1 MKGMPSV
8 PITVFGH
15 PTNALLQHSSSL
27 EAMALGYDLWYAHTL
42 TLPKPL
48 VEFANRPMILHQ
60 VEALAAAGVTDIVLA
75 VNYRPDIMEKALKE
89 YEEKYNVNIEF
100 SIETE
105 PLGTAGPLKLAE
117 KTLAKDDTPFFVLN
131 SDVICDYPFQQLADF
146 HKAHG
151 DEGTIIVTK
160 VEEPSKYGVI
170 VHKPSHPSRI
180 DRFVEKPVEFVGNR
194 INAGI
199 YILNPSVLNR
209 IELRP
214 TSIEQETFPAICKDD
229 QLHSMDLEGFW
240 MDVGQPKDFL
250 SGTCL
255 YLSSLTKKN
264 SKLLTSPTKGFV
276 YGGNVL
282 IDPSAKIGKNCR
294 IGPNVT
300 IGPNVVVGDGVR
312 LQRSVLLAGCKVKDH
327 AWVKSTIVGWNS
339 SIGKWARLENVS
351 VLGDD
356 VAIGDE
362 IYVNGGSVLPH
373 KTIKENVNG
382 MFDAAFL

>member
-1 MKGMPSV
+1 M
-8 PITVFGH
+8 
-15 PTNALLQHSSSL
+15 Q
-27 EAMALGYDLWYAHTL
+27 
-42 TLPKPL
+42 
-48 VEFANRPMILHQ
+48 
-60 VEALAAAGVTDIVLA
+60 
-75 VNYRPDIMEKALKE
+75 
-89 YEEKYNVNIEF
+89 YEEEFNVNIEF
-100 SIETE
+100 SVETE

-117 KTLAKDDTPFFVLN
+117 KTLGKDDSPFFVLN
-131 SDVICDYPFQQLADF
+131 SDVICDYPFHELAAF
-146 HKAHG
+146 HKSHG
-151 DEGTIIVTK
+151 EEGTIVVTK

-199 YILNPSVLNR
+199 YILNPSVLKR

-214 TSIEQETFPAICKDD
+214 TSIEQETFPAICKDG
-229 QLHSMDLEGFW
+229 QLHSFDLEGFW

-255 YLSSLTKKN
+255 YLSSLTKKG
-264 SKLLTSPTKGFV
+264 SKKLTSPSNSYV

-282 IDPSAKIGKNCR
+282 VDPSAKIGKNCR

-300 IGPNVVVGDGVR
+300 IGPNVVIGDGVR

-356 VAIGDE
+356 VTIGDE
-362 IYVNGGSVLPH
+362 IYVNGGSILPH
-373 KTIKENVNG
+373 KSIKQNVDG
-382 MFDAAFL
+382 RLCSLFALL

>member
-1 MKGMPSV
+1 M
-8 PITVFGH
+8 
-15 PTNALLQHSSSL
+15 
-27 EAMALGYDLWYAHTL
+27 
-42 TLPKPL
+42 
-48 VEFANRPMILHQ
+48 
-60 VEALAAAGVTDIVLA
+60 
-75 VNYRPDIMEKALKE
+75 
-89 YEEKYNVNIEF
+89 
-100 SIETE
+100 ETE

-117 KTLAKDDTPFFVLN
+117 KILGKDDTPFFVLN
-131 SDVICDYPFQQLADF
+131 SDVICDYPFKDLADF

-151 DEGTIIVTK
+151 EEGTIMVTK
-160 VEEPSKYGVI
+160 VEEPSKYGVV
-170 VHKPSHPSRI
+170 VHKPNHESRI

-199 YILNPSVLNR
+199 YIFNPEILGR
-209 IELRP
+209 IDLRP
-214 TSIEQETFPAICKDD
+214 TSIEQETFPAMCKDG

-255 YLSSLTKKN
+255 YLSSLTKKK
-264 SKLLTSPTKGFV
+264 SDKLVPSSEKYV

-282 IDPSAKIGKNCR
+282 VDPSAKIGKNCR

-300 IGPNVVVGDGVR
+300 IGPNVVIGDGVR
-312 LQRSVLLAGCKVKDH
+312 LQRSVLLSNCKVKDH

-339 SIGKWARLENVS
+339 TIGKWARLENVS

-356 VAIGDE
+356 VTIGDE

-373 KTIKENVNG
+373 KSIKANVDG
-382 MFDAAFL
+382 KFLQETVE

>member
-1 MKGMPSV
+1 MK
-8 PITVFGH
+8 
-15 PTNALLQHSSSL
+15 ALILVG
-27 EAMALGYDLWYAHTL
+27 GYGTRLRPLTL

-48 VEFANRPMILHQ
+48 VEFANKPMIEHQ
-60 VEALAAAGVTDIVLA
+60 VESLAAAGVTDIVLA
-75 VNYRPDIMEKALKE
+75 VNYRPDIMSKALQK
-89 YEEKYNVNIEF
+89 YEQQYNVKIEF

-117 KTLAKDDTPFFVLN
+117 KTLGKDDSPFFVLN
-131 SDVICDYPFQQLADF
+131 SDVICEYPFPELAEF

-151 DEGTIIVTK
+151 DEGTIVVTK

-170 VHKPSHPSRI
+170 VHKPDHPSRI

-194 INAGI
+194 INAGL
-199 YILNPSVLNR
+199 YILNPSVLRR

-214 TSIEQETFPAICKDD
+214 TSIEQETFPAIVRDGE
-229 QLHSMDLEGFW
+229 LHSFDLEGFW

-255 YLSSLTKKN
+255 YLSSLTKKG
-264 SKLLTSPTKGFV
+264 SKKLESPQKPYV

-282 IDPSAKIGKNCR
+282 VDSSAKIGKNCR

-312 LQRSVLLAGCKVKDH
+312 LQRCVLLAGSKIKDH

-339 SIGKWARLENVS
+339 TIGKWARLENVS

-356 VAIGDE
+356 VTVGDE
-362 IYVNGGSVLPH
+362 IYVNGGSILPH
-373 KTIKENVNG
+373 KSIKANV
-382 MFDAAFL
+382 DAPAIIM

>member
-1 MKGMPSV
+1 
-8 PITVFGH
+8 
-15 PTNALLQHSSSL
+15 
-27 EAMALGYDLWYAHTL
+27 MAPDYDLWYDPFQAMDEEQPFTWTFSVPSSLPDYYQTL

-89 YEEKYNVNIEF
+89 YSEKYNVNIEF
-100 SIETE
+100 SVETE

-117 KTLAKDDTPFFVLN
+117 KTLAKDSSPFFVLN
-131 SDVICDYPFQQLADF
+131 SDVICDYPFEPLAAF

-151 DEGTIIVTK
+151 DEGTIVVTK
-160 VEEPSKYGVI
+160 VEEPSKYGVV
-170 VHKPSHPSRI
+170 VHKPNHTSRI

-199 YILNPSVLNR
+199 YILNPSVLER

-214 TSIEQETFPAICKDD
+214 TSIEQETFPAICGDG
-229 QLHSMDLEGFW
+229 QLHSMDLDGFW

-264 SKLLTSPTKGFV
+264 SKLLTPSSKAFV

-282 IDPSAKIGKNCR
+282 VDPSAKIGKNCR

-300 IGPNVVVGDGVR
+300 IGPNVIVGDGVR
-312 LQRSVLLAGCKVKDH
+312 LQRSVLLAGSKVKDH

-339 SIGKWARLENVS
+339 VIGKWARLENVS

-356 VAIGDE
+356 VTIGDE
-362 IYVNGGSVLPH
+362 IYVNGGSILPH
-373 KTIKENVNG
+373 KSIKVNV
-382 MFDAAFL
+382 D